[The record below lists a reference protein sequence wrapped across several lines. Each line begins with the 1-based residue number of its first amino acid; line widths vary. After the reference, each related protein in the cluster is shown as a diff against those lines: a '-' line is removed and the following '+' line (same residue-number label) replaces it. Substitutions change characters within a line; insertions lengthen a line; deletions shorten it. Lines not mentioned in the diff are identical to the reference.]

1 MRILSIIGGSVLI
14 LLGLAKAAGL
24 FQVLVAGSTGPA
36 QFVVKQLV
44 YMVVLM
50 IAGAAMLVA
59 GRGSR
64 AGLGGDDGHA
74 QKSRRG
80 D

>member
-14 LLGLAKAAGL
+14 LLGIAKGAGL
-24 FQVLVAGSTGPA
+24 FRALVVGSTGPG

-44 YMVVLM
+44 YAVALVM
-50 IAGAAMLVA
+50 AGAAMLLT

-64 AGLGGDDGHA
+64 ERPDAVEGT
-74 QKSRRG
+74 S
-80 D
+80 